1 MNDVHFGEVE
11 AGRIDDH
18 EIGPVQRPEP
28 GEPPFPETMNRAAVA
43 EMVEADLAAVIVKGD
58 LTAYGTDAEFEAFER
73 CYRPAFGDR
82 LAVVRGNHDAYLAQT
97 VYAGDRRIDLPGVT
111 VALIDT
117 TIPEHTTG
125 RITAETLAF
134 LDDVA
139 QGADRPVMVMGH
151 HQQWVGGN
159 RAADY
164 FGINPDDSEALTELI
179 ARRPSIVAYT
189 AGHTHRHRVRALHGR
204 GRRAEHRGRLRE
216 GLPRHLGGVPG
227 VRRRDHA
234 GRPPGVVAGRPP
246 VERTVPPPLPRLRHR
261 LRDLRAR
268 PARRPLLRDR
278 AAELIGC

>member
-1 MNDVHFGEVE
+1 VNDVHFGEVE

-43 EMVEADLAAVIVKGD
+43 EMVEAGLAAVIVKGD

-73 CYRPAFGDR
+73 CYRTAFGDR

-117 TIPEHTTG
+117 TIPEQTTG

-134 LDDVA
+134 VDDVA

-189 AGHTHRHRVRALHGR
+189 AGHTHRHRVRALQD
-204 GRRAEHRGRLRE
+204 A
-216 GLPRHLGGVPG
+216 GGVPSIEVG
-227 VRRRDHA
+227 CVKDFPGTWAEYRVYDGGIMQVVHRVSSPDALRWSERCRHLYRDFGIDYETYA
-234 GRPPGVVAGRPP
+234 LGRLDDRCFVIA
-246 VERTVPPPLPRLRHR
+246 PRS
-261 LRDLRAR
+261 
-268 PARRPLLRDR
+268 
-278 AAELIGC
+278 